1 MGPATRVAGALAV
14 VAVGSLQVAC
24 GATAGAAVD
33 RGRIEAELFAAIGA
47 KGQDYRR
54 FRDGLLAR
62 GAAIRPVLADI
73 AKNGKSWQERVMA
86 GIVLERSTQPERTR
100 AVVDWWAHTG
110 VYRATSENLAKLGRA
125 LAKQCEGTPM
135 LLVEKIWK
143 GNELRKKGAPGPH
156 DGAWAA
162 DALGWLSE
170 SRAVGPLIL
179 VLEAEYKDTAE
190 LFRVA
195 TAARA
200 LGKLG
205 DGRAVPSLCRVFAL
219 YSSSSAAGYAY
230 EALRLLVDAK
240 TSYVVERHA
249 SWLSDGPIK
258 SQLLEIA
265 KRGKTRPSRLQVVP
279 RR

>member
-1 MGPATRVAGALAV
+1 MRPTTRVAAALAA
-14 VAVGSLQVAC
+14 VAVGSLQAAY
-24 GATAGAAVD
+24 GATSDAAVN
-33 RGRIEAELFAAIGA
+33 RGRIQAELFAAIGA
-47 KGQDYRR
+47 EGQDYRR

-86 GIVLERSTQPERTR
+86 GIVLERLAEPERIQ
-100 AVVDWWAHTG
+100 AIIGWWAHAG
-110 VYRATSENLAKLGRA
+110 RHRATSENLAKLGRA
-125 LAKQCEGTPM
+125 LAKECEGTPM

-143 GNELRKKGAPGPH
+143 GNELRNQGVADPH

-170 SRAVGPLIL
+170 SRAVSPLIL
-179 VLEAEYKDTAE
+179 VLDAQYDDTAQ

-205 DGRAVPSLCRVFAL
+205 DGRAVPALCRVFAL
-219 YSSSSAAGYAY
+219 YSKSPAAGYAY

-240 TSYVVERHA
+240 TSYLVERHA
-249 SWLSDGPIK
+249 SWLCDGPIK
-258 SQLLEIA
+258 SELLEVA
-265 KRGKTRPSRLQVVP
+265 EKGKTRPPRRQVVP